1 MKEFIEKLIGRLE
14 ELRIDKSNYFGVLNI
29 VAEKYDR
36 ANEMLDDA
44 IEIAKEL
51 AEEYIPCTKPCTDCE
66 AYDLV
71 KHNCP
76 KFCKVIKETVEELA
90 EEYNNGWIP
99 CSERLPDNDNEVL
112 CWYEYRI
119 MQGTCI
125 SEMAHR
131 YGIGWYSKK
140 SDIWVGEVS
149 VGVDCKV
156 IAWQPLPQPYAEHKQ
171 PIWKQQTMNR
181 FERLE

>member
-51 AEEYIPCTKPCTDCE
+51 AEEYIPCTKHCTDCE

-99 CSERLPDNDNEVL
+99 CSERLPKSN
-112 CWYEYRI
+112 
-119 MQGTCI
+119 
-125 SEMAHR
+125 
-131 YGIGWYSKK
+131 GWYL
-140 SDIWVGEVS
+140 VTNVLEVVQQQYWGAS
-149 VGVDCKV
+149 HWQKLRDEAV
-156 IAWQPLPQPYAEHKQ
+156 IAWMPLPQPYTEEQKELSTTWQ
-171 PIWKQQTMNR
+171 QQTMNR
-181 FERLE
+181 FERVE

>member
-99 CSERLPDNDNEVL
+99 CSERLPQADEYVL
-112 CWYEYRI
+112 CSVKDEYAKHNIIISQFKDEIYWHNGRI
-119 MQGTCI
+119 
-125 SEMAHR
+125 
-131 YGIGWYSKK
+131 
-140 SDIWVGEVS
+140 
-149 VGVDCKV
+149 
-156 IAWQPLPQPYAEHKQ
+156 IAWMPIPEPYKQ
-171 PIWKQQTMNR
+171 TN
-181 FERLE
+181 ERSE